1 MESEA
6 YGAQVKCPVSPR
18 TDLQFSCPPA
28 EGRGWAQHPHP
39 NPSGCRGGLPG
50 LQAASACGRALS
62 SSVPAAGMWKLATQ
76 PNSASSALSLLL
88 SASQYPVLNPFCFKH
103 SCTVWTRDAVMRYF
117 PNIFLLLLCSDL
129 APLSETTGLQRVR
142 VQDHAR

>member
-1 MESEA
+1 MQDLNLEGNYVGEAGHRAPSLLVCTVAESCRS
-6 YGAQVKCPVSPR
+6 G
-18 TDLQFSCPPA
+18 D
-28 EGRGWAQHPHP
+28 
-39 NPSGCRGGLPG
+39 SGCRGGLPG

-62 SSVPAAGMWKLATQ
+62 SPVPAAGMWKLATQ
-76 PNSASSALSLLL
+76 PNSASSALPLLL

-142 VQDHAR
+142 VQNHTR